1 MDTASRKRSLVLL
14 LLVALLLLALLVS
27 PLILDDTMRALHT
40 RAFVLAPGV
49 VFYRSDVDLD
59 SGVGK
64 ALQRHEAVHQ
74 QQMREYGILR
84 FWALYICEWLH
95 LPGEYP
101 ELEQEARKAETEE
114 WLACRYLDFG
124 SKPLWSTDEGG
135 LPWLDREPA
144 DAH

>member
-1 MDTASRKRSLVLL
+1 MDTASRKRSPALI

-59 SGVGK
+59 SGVGE

-74 QQMREYGILR
+74 QQMRKYGILR
-84 FWALYICEWLH
+84 FWALYISERLH

-101 ELEQEARKAETEE
+101 ELEQEARNAETQE

>member
-1 MDTASRKRSLVLL
+1 MDTASRKKSLALL

-84 FWALYICEWLH
+84 FWALYIRERLH

-101 ELEQEARKAETEE
+101 KLEQEARKAETEE

-124 SKPLWSTDEGG
+124 SKSPWSTDEAG

-144 DAH
+144 DTH